1 MFSLHIDTAK
11 TWRGGQSQVMHTV
24 LGLRRLDHRALLV
37 AHPEGELFR
46 RMSEGTD
53 LIPLA
58 PRNEIDLNA
67 AWRLSR
73 LLKQYVPAIIQAHD
87 PHAVAMASLA
97 LSILSPTP
105 RPTLVSTRR
114 IEFPIARNSF
124 SRWKYS
130 RVDHFIAIS
139 AAVRHRLIADGIP
152 ADRISIVHE
161 GVDVDR
167 IERLPGG
174 NVHAAFYLPTH
185 APVVGNVGALTS
197 QKGQHDLIE
206 AAALVVREV
215 PDARFVILG
224 EGELREQLEQQIH
237 RKHLERHVMLG
248 GFRPDAVAMMKDFD
262 VFALSSTHEGLCTS
276 LIDAMA
282 ASKPA
287 VATAVGGVP
296 EVLVDGETGF
306 LVEPHDA
313 RAIAEKIVRL
323 LRDPALRARM
333 GAAALARARE
343 RFTVERMVEET
354 LVVYA
359 LLGVTGPRDATT
371 GHRGTGISP

>member
-24 LGLRRLDHRALLV
+24 LGLRGLDHRALLV
-37 AHPEGELFR
+37 AHPDGELFR

-53 LIPLA
+53 LIPL
-58 PRNEIDLNA
+58 PSRNEVDLNA
-67 AWRLSR
+67 AWRLKR
-73 LLKQYVPAIIQAHD
+73 VLKRYSPVVIQAHD

-97 LSILSPTP
+97 LSISSPTP
-105 RPTLVSTRR
+105 RPTLIATRR

-139 AAVRHRLIADGIP
+139 AAVRNRLVKDGIP
-152 ADRISIVHE
+152 AGRISIVHE

-167 IERLPGG
+167 IERLPSG
-174 NVHAAFYLPTH
+174 NAHAAFYLPTH
-185 APVVGNVGALTS
+185 SPIVGNIGALTS
-197 QKGQHDLIE
+197 QKSQHDLIE
-206 AAALVVREV
+206 AAALVVRDV

-224 EGELREQLEQQIH
+224 EGELREALEQQIH

-248 GFRPDAVAMMKDFD
+248 GFRADAMGMLKDFD

-282 ASKPA
+282 GSKPA

-296 EVLVDGETGF
+296 EVVVEGETGF
-306 LVEPHDA
+306 LVAPHDPEA
-313 RAIAEKIVRL
+313 LADRIVRL
-323 LRDPALRARM
+323 LKDPALRAQM
-333 GAAALARARE
+333 GKAALTRARE
-343 RFTVERMVEET
+343 RFTVERMVEGT
-354 LVVYA
+354 IDVYTRLA
-359 LLGVTGPRDATT
+359 AT
-371 GHRGTGISP
+371 GHRDTETLRAGTRQTP

>member
-1 MFSLHIDTAK
+1 MFSLHIDTAR

-24 LGLRRLDHRALLV
+24 LGLRRLEHRAVLV
-37 AHPEGELFR
+37 AHPDGELFR
-46 RMSEGTD
+46 RMSEGPD
-53 LIPLA
+53 LMPLA
-58 PRNEIDLNA
+58 PRHEVDLTA
-67 AWRLSR
+67 AWRLTR
-73 LLKQYVPAIIQAHD
+73 VLKQHSPVIIQAHD

-97 LSILSPTP
+97 LSISSPSP
-105 RPTLVSTRR
+105 RPRLIATRR
-114 IEFPIARNSF
+114 IEFRISHNSF
-124 SRWKYS
+124 SQWKYS
-130 RVDHFIAIS
+130 QVDHFIAIS
-139 AAVRHRLIADGIP
+139 GAVRHRLVTDGIP
-152 ADRISIVHE
+152 ADRISVVHE

-174 NVHAAFYLPTH
+174 NVHATFYLPTH
-185 APVVGNVGALTS
+185 SPVVGNVGALTS

-224 EGELREQLEQQIH
+224 EGELRHALEEQIH

-248 GFRPDAVAMMKDFD
+248 GFRADAVAMMKDFD

-296 EVLVDGETGF
+296 EVVVDGETGF
-306 LVEPHDA
+306 LVPPRDHAAMARQLIVLLKDA
-313 RAIAEKIVRL
+313 G
-323 LRDPALRARM
+323 LRARM

-343 RFTVERMVEET
+343 RFAVERMVEET
-354 LVVYA
+354 VAVYA
-359 LLGVTGPRDATT
+359 RLVA
-371 GHRGTGISP
+371 

>member
-11 TWRGGQSQVMHTV
+11 TWRGGQNQVMHTV
-24 LGLRRLDHRALLV
+24 LGLRALDHRTVLV

-58 PRNEIDLNA
+58 PRSEVDLNT
-67 AWRLSR
+67 AWRLKR
-73 LLKQYVPAIIQAHD
+73 VLKEYSPLVIQAHD
-87 PHAVAMASLA
+87 PHAIAMASLA
-97 LSILSPTP
+97 LSISSPTP
-105 RPTLVSTRR
+105 RPTLIATRR

-139 AAVRHRLIADGIP
+139 AAVRDRLVRDGIP
-152 ADRISIVHE
+152 ANRISIVHE

-167 IERLPGG
+167 IERLPSG
-174 NVHAAFYLPTH
+174 NAHAAFYLPTH
-185 APVVGNVGALTS
+185 SPIVGNIGALTS

-224 EGELREQLEQQIH
+224 EGELREALEQQIH

-248 GFRPDAVAMMKDFD
+248 GFRVDAMSMLKDFD

-296 EVLVDGETGF
+296 EVVVDGKTGF
-306 LVEPHDA
+306 LVAPHNP
-313 RAIAEKIVRL
+313 RALADRLVRL
-323 LRDPALRARM
+323 LKDPELRAQM
-333 GAAALARARE
+333 GTAALTRARE
-343 RFTVERMVEET
+343 RFTVERMVEGTIE
-354 LVVYA
+354 VYTRCA
-359 LLGVTGPRDATT
+359 DASMS
-371 GHRGTGISP
+371 HR